1 MSKKTAKQII
11 VQGAKIS
18 LLLRPDNNDYIS
30 LTDMAKKFGDD
41 VLVYQWMR
49 NRNTVEFLGIWERL
63 HNHDFKGIEFET
75 FKKQAGMNSFSL
87 TPKKWIEATNAIGVL
102 SKAGRYGGGTYAHI
116 DIAFEFG
123 SWLSAEFKLY
133 LIKEFQRLKIEENER
148 LVLGWDVKRALTKIN
163 YRIHTDSIRDHLIPI
178 RISKEQANIIY
189 ANEADL
195 LNVALFGMTAKEWRI
210 KNTGKFGNIRDYADV
225 SQLVCLANLETLN
238 AEFIRQGISANERLS
253 HLNEIAII
261 QMQSLLGNSGVKKLE
276 SSKK

>member
-1 MSKKTAKQII
+1 MKSTKQII
-11 VQGAKIS
+11 VQGTKIS

-41 VLVYQWMR
+41 VLIYQWMR
-49 NRNTVEFLGIWERL
+49 NRNTVEFLGIWERM
-63 HNHDFKGIEFET
+63 HNSDFKGLEFET

-87 TPKKWIEATNAIGVL
+87 TPKKWAKATGAIGVI

-148 LVLGWDVKRALTKIN
+148 LALGWDIKRTLTRIN
-163 YRIHTDSIRDHLIPI
+163 YRIHTDSIKTHLIPN
-178 RISKEQANIIY
+178 RISKAQANIIY

-195 LNVALFGMTAKEWRI
+195 LNMALFGTTSKKWRS
-210 KNTGKFGNIRDYADV
+210 KNPNKDGNIRDYADV

-238 AEFIRQGISANERLS
+238 AEFIRQGISANKRLLR
-253 HLNEIAII
+253 LNEIAII
-261 QMQSLLGNSGVKKLE
+261 QMRSLLNNPKVKKL
-276 SSKK
+276 K